1 MGQEFLQRPGK
12 KFTNKRS
19 LDSWLAGIIF
29 KEGALHWIKIFLIL
43 PIHCSESSKWPSDL
57 IAGHF
62 SGPTFAEP
70 RPRSTPYFTCRAAA
84 NLAGVTGACPR
95 WWPPSLSL
103 LCRSSLCR
111 SYSADLTLQILT
123 VLTLQIYKIS
133 LLCTCCCSVLL
144 SVLCQ
149 KLGPVH
155 KWSSVVSY
163 APLSVRTLDLICF
176 LCKPSAQPLDL
187 MVQVLHFLF
196 TLQVSI
202 IANLPICN
210 WCAGTYDLPPVF
222 VQGLSSLR

>member
-1 MGQEFLQRPGK
+1 MKVHCIELRF
-12 KFTNKRS
+12 
-19 LDSWLAGIIF
+19 
-29 KEGALHWIKIFLIL
+29 FLIL

-103 LCRSSLCR
+103 LCRS
-111 SYSADLTLQILT
+111 YSADLT
-123 VLTLQIYKIS
+123 VLTLQIYKIR

-155 KWSSVVSY
+155 KWPSVVSY
-163 APLSVRTLDLICF
+163 APLSVR
-176 LCKPSAQPLDL
+176 PLD
-187 MVQVLHFLF
+187 H
-196 TLQVSI
+196 
-202 IANLPICN
+202 ICYL
-210 WCAGTYDLPPVF
+210 CLTRHRILGCRFSTF
-222 VQGLSSLR
+222 SSLCRAP